1 MAVAETLVRGLARL
15 LQDAGKCWPPRAS
28 PGRVVS
34 VRPVCGRS
42 RPGLSFPFLAGDLVL
57 DGSSTLTLLTSTLQ
71 HLTQVFEQHLGSR
84 NQNRGFVALPSHPAE
99 TAAILQAQFL
109 FDVLQKT
116 HSLKVCTYPVLQ
128 GGPVE
133 VAGTT
138 SEQPPLVPIAPVWP
152 TGSMGQMALTG
163 LLRGVVAQHDSL

>member
-1 MAVAETLVRGLARL
+1 MPNRSWVASASPLQMAAAETLVRGLARL
-15 LQDAGKCWPPRAS
+15 LQDAGKWRPPRAS
-28 PGRVVS
+28 PGRVAS
-34 VRPVCGRS
+34 VPPVREHSG
-42 RPGLSFPFLAGDLVL
+42 PGPSFPCPAGDLVL

-116 HSLKVCTYPVLQ
+116 HSLKVRTQ
-128 GGPVE
+128 RGRPVE
-133 VAGTT
+133 VAGTA
-138 SEQPPLVPIAPVWP
+138 SEQPPQVPVVPV
-152 TGSMGQMALTG
+152 
-163 LLRGVVAQHDSL
+163 